1 MLSGESLGK
10 KKLEFENN
18 VNRPILHF
26 FEQKKM
32 PTQVW
37 VNKNGDLQVYEIL
50 FCPPMPQPHFIVL
63 AN

>member
-18 VNRPILHF
+18 VNRPISCIPL
-26 FEQKKM
+26 
-32 PTQVW
+32 
-37 VNKNGDLQVYEIL
+37 NKDANSGVGRQNGDLQVYEIL
-50 FCPPMPQPHFIVL
+50 FCPLLPQTNFIVR